1 MPKKSRKERKWEQR
15 TEGTNRTQVVV
26 GNYKSAFINNYVKC
40 KENIP
45 IKSKNIQTVL
55 KKTHLYAAYKDIS
68 QM

>member
-26 GNYKSAFINNYVKC
+26 GSINLHLSIIMLNVKRTFQLKQKYSDC
-40 KENIP
+40 I
-45 IKSKNIQTVL
+45 
-55 KKTHLYAAYKDIS
+55 KKTHLYAAYKDIT